1 MWYPGKRNVDRLERR
16 VLELQW
22 TFDRTWQRA
31 VEARSSA
38 MQALEIAKRVRADF
52 NSRFAESIDR
62 KYMFDEIL
70 ECLDDIM
77 EHLQL

>member
-1 MWYPGKRNVDRLERR
+1 MWYPGKRLHELEKK
-16 VLELQW
+16 VLHLENISLIALN
-22 TFDRTWQRA
+22 T
-31 VEARSSA
+31 ARS
-38 MQALEIAKRVRADF
+38 VRADF

-62 KYMFDEIL
+62 KYEFDEIL